1 MTRRGLKLTR
11 RLILS
16 VAALVLVIVLLTLNI
31 RVAPVSVEPLVA
43 LGYGYG
49 GGIVIVP
56 PTPTATPLPTAT
68 PAATSSPTPTA
79 TPAESPGP
87 SPTVTPA
94 PTPTPTGVTPSPTPA
109 ERPLVTEDLVGRVS
123 DLGFALEDIEV
134 RTDDGQLVLRIAEFT
149 HMETQDGVPP
159 SYLDV
164 SEVIDAPAMPPNLV
178 LIGNAYNL
186 HGDQAEFDPPI
197 ELSLTYDPAELPDG
211 VDEADLAIAYYDSE
225 AQAWVFLESVV
236 DTTLHTVTCKV
247 RHLTVFAILGT
258 KAQVPT
264 PTSPVPTPTATPAP
278 PFNVWIVIGP
288 ILALLALA
296 GVAYYFLVDEYTR
309 RKWMKR
315 LLRRA

>member
-1 MTRRGLKLTR
+1 MTRLGLKLTR

-16 VAALVLVIVLLTLNI
+16 VAVLALVIVLLTLNI
-31 RVAPVSVEPLVA
+31 RVGPISIEPLVA
-43 LGYGYG
+43 WGYGYG
-49 GGIVIVP
+49 GGIVFVP
-56 PTPTATPLPTAT
+56 PSPTATPLPTAT
-68 PAATSSPTPTA
+68 PAATSSPAPTA

-87 SPTVTPA
+87 SPTVTPV
-94 PTPTPTGVTPSPTPA
+94 PTPVPTGVTPSPTPA

-134 RTDDGQLVLRIAEFT
+134 RTDDGQLVLWIAEFT
-149 HMETQDGVPP
+149 HMETPDGVPP
-159 SYLDV
+159 ESLEV
-164 SEVIDAPAMPPNLV
+164 LEVIDAPARPSNLV
-178 LIGNAYNL
+178 LIGRAFNV
-186 HGDQAEFDPPI
+186 HSDQAEFDPPI
-197 ELSLTYDPAELPDG
+197 ELSLTYDPSELPEG
-211 VDEADLAIAYYDSE
+211 VDEADLAIAYYDSQ

-264 PTSPVPTPTATPAP
+264 PTSPVPTLTPAP

-288 ILALLALA
+288 ILALLALV
-296 GVAYYFLVDEYTR
+296 GLAYYFLVDEYTR